1 MKTMMILALILLVAV
16 GIWNSP
22 KAAHDDGYSVVRS
35 MKLTGEVLS
44 ISSVLVD
51 EAIVYEPVK
60 AEAVPWAEYTDCRVK
75 TANEIAKRQAEWAG
89 DKYGNAYLPGASM
102 QDCQTPKAITPPKIE
117 KQYGPKPAEMSLW
130 LQGLNGAAHD

>member
-22 KAAHDDGYSVVRS
+22 PRVTGVVYVTAS
-35 MKLTGEVLS
+35 DLEPYMDESGDITIDTET
-44 ISSVLVD
+44 LVPM
-51 EAIVYEPVK
+51 AK
-60 AEAVPWAEYTDCRVK
+60 YTEGHAK

-130 LQGLNGAAHD
+130 LHGLNGAAHD